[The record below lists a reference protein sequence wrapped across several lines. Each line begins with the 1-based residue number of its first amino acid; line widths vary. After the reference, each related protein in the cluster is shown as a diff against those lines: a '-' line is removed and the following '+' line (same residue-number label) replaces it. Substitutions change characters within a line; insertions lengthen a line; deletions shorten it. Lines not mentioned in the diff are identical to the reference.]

1 MVEFL
6 KFLRK
11 PKRVGGDGEVTV
23 FCASEQTDVD
33 INPARWQ
40 QLATKVLSSEGVR
53 GSAELSI
60 LFVEREVISEMNLL
74 HMGKTGPTDVLAFP
88 IDAFV
93 ADTAAGPGGVSKGP
107 DRAPPDP
114 DDSPLLLGDVV
125 VCPSVAAEQATSH
138 AGTFDDEIALLVTH
152 GILHVL
158 GYDHAEAEERGRMQ
172 SRELALLEQH
182 HWQSTAPINFRIN
195 HDEETSETT
204 TATEGEHR

>member
-23 FCASEQTDVD
+23 FCASEQTDVGID
-33 INPARWQ
+33 LARWQ
-40 QLATKVLSSEGVR
+40 QLASNVLASEGVR

-60 LFVEREVISEMNLL
+60 LFVERDVISEMNQL

-88 IDAFV
+88 IDAV
-93 ADTAAGPGGVSKGP
+93 VTDTAAGPGGVSKGP

-114 DDSPLLLGDVV
+114 DDSPLLLGDVI
-125 VCPSVAAEQATSH
+125 VCPSVAAEQAPSH
-138 AGTFDDEIALLVTH
+138 AGSFDDEIALLVTH

-158 GYDHAEAEERGRMQ
+158 GYDHAEVEERKRMQ
-172 SRELALLEQH
+172 SRERALLEEH
-182 HWQSTAPINFRIN
+182 HWRSSAPAVFRID
-195 HDEETSETT
+195 HDEETLETT
-204 TATEGEHR
+204 TATEGEH